1 MGVISRP
8 KRGGETMKTIIE
20 NIKELLESGFGIA
33 EIAQITGY
41 SPDRI
46 KQVETNWRNQVKTKG
61 GDNGNG

>member
-1 MGVISRP
+1 
-8 KRGGETMKTIIE
+8 MKTIIE

-61 GDNGNG
+61 GDNGHR